1 MRFSTFIIF
10 ILGVVNLK
18 GDLSHGRMSIIP
30 EYDQNNVTILF
41 SGHRAENTQKTAFL
55 FTVPL
60 DVDSVSLIKSNSNG
74 EIDFIPIPAQLI
86 KDLKW
91 VEVSPDLNEFA
102 FMINSTKFPKPGN
115 RHFEYY
121 LSFSE
126 MIGEFNFEIQ
136 EPLPAENFD
145 YSGFQGEK
153 KEDAHGQTTHSIQWK
168 NILENETKLISIS
181 YSNSRGLTTR
191 SALAE
196 LMTLSQQDAPPDE
209 QPINKKIKRHKLYIW
224 EPLVA
229 LLVVTLFIAI
239 IMMVYQNGKTNS
251 LTCHNCGQKR
261 TRLDNFCS
269 GCGEKF

>member
-1 MRFSTFIIF
+1 MRFSTFILF
-10 ILGVVNLK
+10 ILMVVHLR

-41 SGHRAENTQKTAFL
+41 SGHRLDETQKMPFY

-60 DVDSVSLIKSNSNG
+60 DVDSVSLIKTNTNG
-74 EIDFIPIPAQLI
+74 ELDFVLIPTRLI

-102 FMINSTKFPKPGN
+102 FMINSTKFTEPGN
-115 RHFEYY
+115 RHFEYS

-126 MIGEFNFEIQ
+126 VIGEFNLEIQ
-136 EPLPAENFD
+136 EPLPAENFE

-153 KEDAHGQTTHSIQWK
+153 EQDAHGQTTHSIQWQ

-196 LMTLSQQDAPPDE
+196 LMTLSQKEDLPNK
-209 QPINKKIKRHKLYIW
+209 QPINKIKRHKLYIW
-224 EPLVA
+224 EPLIA
-229 LLVVTLFIAI
+229 LAVVTLFIAI

-269 GCGEKF
+269 GCGEKY

>member
-1 MRFSTFIIF
+1 
-10 ILGVVNLK
+10 VVHLR

-41 SGHRAENTQKTAFL
+41 SGHRLDETQKMPFY

-60 DVDSVSLIKSNSNG
+60 DVDSVSLIKTNTNG
-74 EIDFIPIPAQLI
+74 ELDFVLIPTRLI

-102 FMINSTKFPKPGN
+102 FMINSTKFTEPGN
-115 RHFEYY
+115 RHFEYS

-126 MIGEFNFEIQ
+126 VIGEFNLEIQ
-136 EPLPAENFD
+136 EPLPAENFE

-153 KEDAHGQTTHSIQWK
+153 EQDAHGQTTHSIQWQ

-196 LMTLSQQDAPPDE
+196 LMTLSQKEDLPNK
-209 QPINKKIKRHKLYIW
+209 QPINKIKRHKLYIW
-224 EPLVA
+224 EPLIA
-229 LLVVTLFIAI
+229 LAVVTLFIVI

-269 GCGEKF
+269 GCGEKY

>member
-1 MRFSTFIIF
+1 MRFSTFILF
-10 ILGVVNLK
+10 ILMVVHLR
-18 GDLSHGRMSIIP
+18 GDLSHARMSIIP

-41 SGHRAENTQKTAFL
+41 SGHRLDETQKMPFF

-60 DVDSVSLIKSNSNG
+60 DVDSVSLIKTNTNG
-74 EIDFIPIPAQLI
+74 ELDFVLIPTRLI

-91 VEVSPDLNEFA
+91 VEVSPNLNEFA
-102 FMINSTKFPKPGN
+102 FMINSTKFPEPGN
-115 RHFEYY
+115 RHFEYS

-126 MIGEFNFEIQ
+126 VIGEFNLEIQ
-136 EPLPAENFD
+136 EPLPAENFE
-145 YSGFQGEK
+145 YSGFQGA
-153 KEDAHGQTTHSIQWK
+153 KEQDAHGQTTHSIQWQ

-196 LMTLSQQDAPPDE
+196 LMTLSQKEDPPK
-209 QPINKKIKRHKLYIW
+209 QPINKIKRHKLYIW
-224 EPLVA
+224 EPLIA
-229 LLVVTLFIAI
+229 LAVVTLFIAI

-269 GCGEKF
+269 GCGEKY

>member
-10 ILGVVNLK
+10 TLGVVNLK

-102 FMINSTKFPKPGN
+102 FMINSKKFPKPGN

-136 EPLPAENFD
+136 EPLPAENFK

-153 KEDAHGQTTHSIQWK
+153 TQDAHGQTNHSIQWK

>member
-41 SGHRAENTQKTAFL
+41 SGHRADDTQKTAFL

-136 EPLPAENFD
+136 EPLPAENFK

-153 KEDAHGQTTHSIQWK
+153 TQDAHGQTTHSIQWK

-196 LMTLSQQDAPPDE
+196 LMTLSQQGAPLDE

>member
-1 MRFSTFIIF
+1 MRFSTVILFII
-10 ILGVVNLK
+10 GVVNLK

-41 SGHRAENTQKTAFL
+41 SGHRADDTKKTAFL

-60 DVDSVSLIKSNSNG
+60 DVDSVSLIKSNANG
-74 EIDFIPIPAQLI
+74 ELDFVLIPARLI

-91 VEVSPDLNEFA
+91 VEVAPDLNEFA
-102 FMINSTKFPKPGN
+102 FMINSTNFPKPGE
-115 RHFEYY
+115 RYFQYE

-136 EPLPAENFD
+136 EPLPAENFE
-145 YSGFQGEK
+145 YSGFNGEK
-153 KEDAHGQTTHSIQWK
+153 TQDAHGQTSHSIQWK
-168 NILENETKLISIS
+168 NIVENETKLISIS
-181 YSNSRGLTTR
+181 YSNSHGLTTR

-196 LMTLSQQDAPPDE
+196 LMTSLQKEGLPK
-209 QPINKKIKRHKLYIW
+209 QPIKKIKRHKIYNW

-239 IMMVYQNGKTNS
+239 IMIVYQNDKTNA
-251 LTCHNCGQKR
+251 LTCLNCGQKR

>member
-1 MRFSTFIIF
+1 MRFSTFILF
-10 ILGVVNLK
+10 ILVVVHLR

-41 SGHRAENTQKTAFL
+41 SGHRADDTQKKAFF

-60 DVDSVSLIKSNSNG
+60 DVDSVSLIKTNSNG
-74 EIDFIPIPAQLI
+74 ELDFVLIPTLLI

-91 VEVSPDLNEFA
+91 VEVSPNLNEFA
-102 FMINSTKFPKPGN
+102 FMINSTKFTEPGN
-115 RHFEYY
+115 RHFEYS

-126 MIGEFNFEIQ
+126 VIGEFNLEIQ
-136 EPLPAENFD
+136 EPLPAENFE
-145 YSGFQGEK
+145 YSGFQGA
-153 KEDAHGQTTHSIQWK
+153 KEQDAHGQTTHSIQWQ

-181 YSNSRGLTTR
+181 YSNSRGLTTS

-196 LMTLSQQDAPPDE
+196 LMTLSQKEDLPK
-209 QPINKKIKRHKLYIW
+209 QPINKIKRHKLYIW
-224 EPLVA
+224 EPLIA
-229 LLVVTLFIAI
+229 LAVVTLFIAI

-269 GCGEKF
+269 GCGEKY

>member
-1 MRFSTFIIF
+1 MRFSTFILF
-10 ILGVVNLK
+10 ILVVVHLR

-41 SGHRAENTQKTAFL
+41 SGHRLDETQKIPFF

-60 DVDSVSLIKSNSNG
+60 DVDSVSLINTNTNG
-74 EIDFIPIPAQLI
+74 ELDFVLIPTLLI

-91 VEVSPDLNEFA
+91 VEVSPNLNEFA
-102 FMINSTKFPKPGN
+102 FMINSTKFPEPGN
-115 RHFEYY
+115 RHFEYS

-126 MIGEFNFEIQ
+126 VIGEFNLEIQ
-136 EPLPAENFD
+136 EPLPAENFE
-145 YSGFQGEK
+145 YSGFQGA
-153 KEDAHGQTTHSIQWK
+153 KEQDAHGQTTHSIQWQ

-196 LMTLSQQDAPPDE
+196 LMTLSKKEDLPK
-209 QPINKKIKRHKLYIW
+209 QPINKIKRHKLYIW
-224 EPLVA
+224 EPLIA
-229 LLVVTLFIAI
+229 LAVVTLFIAI

-269 GCGEKF
+269 GCGEKY

>member
-1 MRFSTFIIF
+1 MIWTPFQYQ
-10 ILGVVNLK
+10 LG
-18 GDLSHGRMSIIP
+18 IW
-30 EYDQNNVTILF
+30 F
-41 SGHRAENTQKTAFL
+41 
-55 FTVPL
+55 
-60 DVDSVSLIKSNSNG
+60 
-74 EIDFIPIPAQLI
+74 
-86 KDLKW
+86 
-91 VEVSPDLNEFA
+91 
-102 FMINSTKFPKPGN
+102 
-115 RHFEYY
+115 
-121 LSFSE
+121 
-126 MIGEFNFEIQ
+126 
-136 EPLPAENFD
+136 
-145 YSGFQGEK
+145 
-153 KEDAHGQTTHSIQWK
+153 QWK
-168 NILENETKLISIS
+168 NILKNETKLISIS
-181 YSNSRGLTTR
+181 YSNFRGLTTR

>member
-1 MRFSTFIIF
+1 MRFSTFILF
-10 ILGVVNLK
+10 ILGVVNIK

-41 SGHRAENTQKTAFL
+41 SGHRADDTPKIAFL

-60 DVDSVSLIKSNSNG
+60 DVDSVSLIKSNANG
-74 EIDFIPIPAQLI
+74 ELDFVLIPARLI

-102 FMINSTKFPKPGN
+102 FMINSTKFSKPGN
-115 RHFEYY
+115 RHFEYS

-136 EPLPAENFD
+136 EPLPAENFE

-153 KEDAHGQTTHSIQWK
+153 KQDAHGQTIHSIQWK

-196 LMTLSQQDAPPDE
+196 LMTLSQKEGIPK
-209 QPINKKIKRHKLYIW
+209 QPINKIKRHKLYIW

>member
-60 DVDSVSLIKSNSNG
+60 DVDSVSLIKSNSDG
-74 EIDFIPIPAQLI
+74 ELDFIIIPTRLI

-91 VEVSPDLNEFA
+91 VEVAPDLNEFA

-136 EPLPAENFD
+136 EPLPAENFK

-153 KEDAHGQTTHSIQWK
+153 TQDAHGQTNHSIQWK

-196 LMTLSQQDAPPDE
+196 LMILSQQDAPPDE

>member
-1 MRFSTFIIF
+1 MRFSTFILF

-41 SGHRAENTQKTAFL
+41 SGHRADDTQKTAFF

-60 DVDSVSLIKSNSNG
+60 DVDSVSLIKTNSNG
-74 EIDFIPIPAQLI
+74 ELDFVLIPTLLI

-91 VEVSPDLNEFA
+91 VEVSPNLNEFA
-102 FMINSTKFPKPGN
+102 FMINSTEFPEPGN
-115 RHFEYY
+115 RQFEYS

-126 MIGEFNFEIQ
+126 VIGEFNLEIQ
-136 EPLPAENFD
+136 EPLPAENFE

-153 KEDAHGQTTHSIQWK
+153 AQDAHGQTTHSIQWQ

-196 LMTLSQQDAPPDE
+196 LMTLSKKEDLPK
-209 QPINKKIKRHKLYIW
+209 QPINKIKRHKLYIW
-224 EPLVA
+224 EPLIA
-229 LLVVTLFIAI
+229 LAVVTLFIAI

-269 GCGEKF
+269 GCGEKY